1 MTKIMEL
8 RGIKLLKDFMKKHAD
23 AREPILAWV
32 KEAEEAVWK
41 GTCDIKERH
50 RTASILGN
58 NIVIFNIKGNSYRLV
73 IKVAF
78 AMGIATVLYIGVNGK
93 IKVYQFWE

>member
-8 RGIKLLKDFMKKHAD
+8 RGIKLLKDFMKRHAD
-23 AREPILAWV
+23 AREPILAWI
-32 KEAEEAVWK
+32 KEVEETAWK

-50 RTASILGN
+50 RTASFLGKN
-58 NIVIFNIKGNSYRLV
+58 MVIFNIKGNSYRLV

-78 AMGIATVLYIGVNGK
+78 AMGIATVLYIGTHADYDK
-93 IKVYQFWE
+93 QRF